1 MFRTKPALAAVA
13 ISMVLQACAQQATT
27 TPGLATPATVSAN
40 QAFSE
45 SLPWAD
51 ESETALAGRGFI
63 ATLKDPRILAEDG
76 RVVFDAG
83 AYDFAEGPAP
93 GTMNPSLWRHL
104 GLLNNHGLFE
114 VVPGLWQVRGFDLSV
129 MSVIASESGYII
141 VDPLTATQTA
151 AAAMSLVREH
161 VGDKPIV
168 AVIYTHSH
176 GDHFGGVK
184 GIVSGADVASG
195 KVEIIAPDGFMEH
208 AVSENLIAGPAMS
221 RRANYQFATALTPG
235 PAGQG
240 GAGIGTGL
248 PNGSFS
254 LIAPTHTVMETGE
267 KHVIDG
273 IEIEFQVTPGA
284 EAPAEMNFYLPH
296 LRALCLAENANPTMH
311 NVVPPRGALV
321 RDSKAWADYL
331 TESINLYGAR
341 TDVMFVSHGWPR
353 WGQENVSVF
362 MATHRDAY
370 KYLHDQSVRLMNKG
384 YTPEEIA
391 EVIAL
396 PDALASKWYNRG
408 YYGTMA
414 HNSKAVYQR
423 YLGWYDANPANLNP
437 WPPEQAA
444 VRYVEAM
451 GGRNKALRTVRKA
464 YKDGDYRWAAEVAS
478 HLVFADDTNAEAR
491 ELLAGAFEQMGYQ
504 AEGSLWRNIY
514 LTGAKEARA
523 APSASGMTTLSADV
537 VSAISVAQ
545 VFDMLAVRVD
555 PQLAEGKSVTLAF
568 EFPDLGETRLVSL
581 RHSVLVHEPGAGAG
595 AGAGQPASA
604 TLTMSKPVFLGMIF
618 AGQKPADLVLE
629 GALTIS
635 GDPAAAATLLGV
647 LDPAPAPQPFA
658 IVTP

>member
-1 MFRTKPALAAVA
+1 MCLGLQGCTPQVTAPAG
-13 ISMVLQACAQQATT
+13 IATS
-27 TPGLATPATVSAN
+27 ATVSSN
-40 QAFSE
+40 QAFSDG
-45 SLPWAD
+45 LPWAD
-51 ESETALAGRGFI
+51 ESENALASQGFI
-63 ATLKDPRILAEDG
+63 ATLKDTRILAADG

-93 GTMNPSLWRHL
+93 DTMNPSLWRHL

-114 VVPGLWQVRGFDLSV
+114 VTPGLWQVRGLDISV
-129 MSVIASESGYII
+129 MSIIATETGYII
-141 VDPLTATQTA
+141 VDPLTATETA

-161 VGDKPIV
+161 IGDKPIV

-184 GIVSGADVASG
+184 GIVSDADVTAG
-195 KVEIIAPDGFMEH
+195 KVQIIAPEGFMEH

-221 RRANYQFATALTPG
+221 RRANYQFGTRLTPG

-248 PNGSFS
+248 PNGSIS
-254 LIAPTHTVMETGE
+254 LIAPTQTITETGQ
-267 KHVIDG
+267 KLVIDG
-273 IEIEFQVTPGA
+273 IEIEFQVTPGT

-311 NVVPPRGALV
+311 NILPPRGALV

-331 TESINLYGAR
+331 TEALHLYGAR

-353 WGQENVSVF
+353 WGQENVAAF
-362 MATHRDAY
+362 MSSHRDAY

-384 YTPEEIA
+384 YTAEEIA

-396 PDALASKWYNRG
+396 PGSLASKWYNRG

-437 WPPEQAA
+437 WPPEEAA
-444 VRYVEAM
+444 VRYVKAM
-451 GGRNKALRTVRKA
+451 GGKARALRTA
-464 YKDGDYRWAAEVAS
+464 QTAFNEGDYRWAAEVAS
-478 HLVFADDTNAEAR
+478 HLVFADDTNTEAR
-491 ELLAGAFEQMGYQ
+491 ELLARAFEQMGYQ
-504 AEGSLWRNIY
+504 AEGSLWRNMY
-514 LTGAKEARA
+514 LTGAAEARVD
-523 APSASGMTTLSADV
+523 PSAAGMSTLSSDV
-537 VSAISVAQ
+537 ISAISVEQ
-545 VFDMLAVRVD
+545 VFDLLAVRVD
-555 PQLAEGKSVTLAF
+555 PQLADGKSVTIAF
-568 EFPDLGETRLVSL
+568 VFPDLGETRLVSI
-581 RHSVLVHEPGAGAG
+581 RNSVLVHEPGT
-595 AGAGQPASA
+595 GQPAAA
-604 TLTMSKPVFLGMIF
+604 TLTMPKAAFLGMIF
-618 AGQKPADLVLE
+618 AGQKPADLVMK

-635 GDPAAAATLLGV
+635 GDPTAAAVLLGV
-647 LDPAPAPQPFA
+647 LDPPAAPEPFP

>member
-1 MFRTKPALAAVA
+1 MCLGLQGCTPQVTAPAGVA
-13 ISMVLQACAQQATT
+13 TS
-27 TPGLATPATVSAN
+27 ATVSSN
-40 QAFSE
+40 QAFSDG
-45 SLPWAD
+45 LPWAD
-51 ESETALAGRGFI
+51 ESENALASQGFI
-63 ATLKDPRILAEDG
+63 ATLKDTRILAADG

-93 GTMNPSLWRHL
+93 DTMNPSLWRHL

-114 VVPGLWQVRGFDLSV
+114 VTPGLWQVRGLDISV
-129 MSVIASESGYII
+129 MSIIATETGYII
-141 VDPLTATQTA
+141 VDPLTATETA

-161 VGDKPIV
+161 IGDKPIV

-184 GIVSGADVASG
+184 GIVSDADVAAG
-195 KVEIIAPDGFMEH
+195 KVQIIAPEGFMEH

-221 RRANYQFATALTPG
+221 RRANYQFGTRLTPG

-248 PNGSFS
+248 PNGSIS
-254 LIAPTHTVMETGE
+254 LIAPTQTITETGQ
-267 KHVIDG
+267 KLVIDG
-273 IEIEFQVTPGA
+273 IEIEFQVTPGT

-311 NVVPPRGALV
+311 NILPPRGALV

-331 TESINLYGAR
+331 TEALHLYGAR

-353 WGQENVSVF
+353 WGQENVAAF
-362 MATHRDAY
+362 MSSHRDAY

-384 YTPEEIA
+384 YTAEEIA

-396 PDALASKWYNRG
+396 PGSLASKWYNRG

-437 WPPEQAA
+437 WPPEEAA
-444 VRYVEAM
+444 VRYVKAM
-451 GGRNKALRTVRKA
+451 GGKARALRTA
-464 YKDGDYRWAAEVAS
+464 QTAFNEGDYRWAAEVAS
-478 HLVFADDTNAEAR
+478 HLVFADDTNTEAR
-491 ELLAGAFEQMGYQ
+491 ELLARAFEQMGYQ
-504 AEGSLWRNIY
+504 AEGSLWRNMY
-514 LTGAKEARA
+514 LTGAAEARVD
-523 APSASGMTTLSADV
+523 PSAAGMSTLSSDV
-537 VSAISVAQ
+537 ISAISVEQ
-545 VFDMLAVRVD
+545 VFDLLAVRVD
-555 PQLAEGKSVTLAF
+555 PQLADGKSVTIAF
-568 EFPDLGETRLVSL
+568 VFPDLGETRLVSI
-581 RHSVLVHEPGAGAG
+581 RNSVLVHEPGT
-595 AGAGQPASA
+595 GQPAAA
-604 TLTMSKPVFLGMIF
+604 TLTMPKAAFLGMIF
-618 AGQKPADLVLE
+618 AGQKPADLVMK

-635 GDPAAAATLLGV
+635 GDPTAAAVLLGV
-647 LDPAPAPQPFA
+647 LDPPAAPEPFP

>member
-1 MFRTKPALAAVA
+1 MCLGLHGCTPQVTAPAGVA
-13 ISMVLQACAQQATT
+13 TS
-27 TPGLATPATVSAN
+27 ATVSSN
-40 QAFSE
+40 QAFSDG
-45 SLPWAD
+45 LPWAD
-51 ESETALAGRGFI
+51 ESENALASQGFI
-63 ATLKDPRILAEDG
+63 ATLKDTRILAADG

-93 GTMNPSLWRHL
+93 DTMNPSLWRHL

-114 VVPGLWQVRGFDLSV
+114 VTPGLWQVRGLDISV
-129 MSVIASESGYII
+129 MSIIAAETGYII
-141 VDPLTATQTA
+141 VDPLTATETA

-161 VGDKPIV
+161 IGDKPIV

-184 GIVSGADVASG
+184 GIVSDADVTAG
-195 KVEIIAPDGFMEH
+195 KVQIIAPEGFMEH

-221 RRANYQFATALTPG
+221 RRANYQFGTRLTPG

-248 PNGSFS
+248 PNGSIS
-254 LIAPTHTVMETGE
+254 LIAPTQTITETGQ
-267 KHVIDG
+267 KLVIDG
-273 IEIEFQVTPGA
+273 VEIEFQVTPGT

-311 NVVPPRGALV
+311 NILPPRGALV

-331 TESINLYGAR
+331 TEALHLYGAR

-353 WGQENVSVF
+353 WGQENVAAF
-362 MATHRDAY
+362 MSSHRDAY

-384 YTPEEIA
+384 YTAEEIA

-396 PDALASKWYNRG
+396 PGSLASKWYNRG

-437 WPPEQAA
+437 WPPEEAA
-444 VRYVEAM
+444 VRYVKAM
-451 GGRNKALRTVRKA
+451 GGKARALRTA
-464 YKDGDYRWAAEVAS
+464 QTAFNEGDYRWAAEVAS
-478 HLVFADDTNAEAR
+478 HLVFADDTNTEAR
-491 ELLAGAFEQMGYQ
+491 ELLARAFEQMGYQ
-504 AEGSLWRNIY
+504 AEGSLWRNMY
-514 LTGAKEARA
+514 LTGAAEARVD
-523 APSASGMTTLSADV
+523 PSAAGMSTLSSDV
-537 VSAISVAQ
+537 ISAISVEQ
-545 VFDMLAVRVD
+545 VFDLLAVRVD
-555 PQLAEGKSVTLAF
+555 PQLADGKSVTIAF
-568 EFPDLGETRLVSL
+568 VFPDLGETRLVSI
-581 RHSVLVHEPGAGAG
+581 RNSVLVHEPGT
-595 AGAGQPASA
+595 GQPAAA
-604 TLTMSKPVFLGMIF
+604 TLTMPKAAFLGMIF
-618 AGQKPADLVLE
+618 AGQKPADLVMK

-635 GDPAAAATLLGV
+635 GDPTAAAVLLGV
-647 LDPAPAPQPFA
+647 LDPPAAPEPFP

>member
-1 MFRTKPALAAVA
+1 MCLG
-13 ISMVLQACAQQATT
+13 LQACTPQVTAPAGVATSV
-27 TPGLATPATVSAN
+27 TVSSN
-40 QAFSE
+40 QAFSDG
-45 SLPWAD
+45 LPWAD
-51 ESETALAGRGFI
+51 ESENALASQGFI
-63 ATLKDPRILAEDG
+63 ATLKDTRILAADG

-93 GTMNPSLWRHL
+93 DTMNPSLWRHL

-114 VVPGLWQVRGFDLSV
+114 VTPGLWQVRGLDISV
-129 MSVIASESGYII
+129 MSIIATETGYII
-141 VDPLTATQTA
+141 VDPLTATETA

-161 VGDKPIV
+161 IGDKPIV

-184 GIVSGADVASG
+184 GIVSDADVTAG
-195 KVEIIAPDGFMEH
+195 KVQIIAPEGFMEH

-221 RRANYQFATALTPG
+221 RRANYQFGTRLTPG

-248 PNGSFS
+248 PNGSIS
-254 LIAPTHTVMETGE
+254 LIAPTQTITETGQ
-267 KHVIDG
+267 KLVIDG
-273 IEIEFQVTPGA
+273 IEIEFQVTPGT

-311 NVVPPRGALV
+311 NILPPRGALV

-331 TESINLYGAR
+331 TEALHLYGAR

-353 WGQENVSVF
+353 WGQENVAAF
-362 MATHRDAY
+362 MSSHRDAY

-384 YTPEEIA
+384 YTAEEIA

-396 PDALASKWYNRG
+396 PGSLASKWYNRG

-437 WPPEQAA
+437 WPPEEAA
-444 VRYVEAM
+444 VRYVKAM
-451 GGRNKALRTVRKA
+451 GGKARALRTA
-464 YKDGDYRWAAEVAS
+464 QTAFNEGDYRWAAEVAS
-478 HLVFADDTNAEAR
+478 HLVFADDTNTEAR
-491 ELLAGAFEQMGYQ
+491 ELLARAFEQMGYQ
-504 AEGSLWRNIY
+504 AEGSLWRNMY
-514 LTGAKEARA
+514 LTGAAEARVD
-523 APSASGMTTLSADV
+523 PSAAGMSTLSSDV
-537 VSAISVAQ
+537 ISAISVEQ
-545 VFDMLAVRVD
+545 VFDLLAVRVD
-555 PQLAEGKSVTLAF
+555 PQLADGKSVTIAF
-568 EFPDLGETRLVSL
+568 VFPDLGETRLVSI
-581 RHSVLVHEPGAGAG
+581 RNSVLVHEPGT
-595 AGAGQPASA
+595 GQPAAA
-604 TLTMSKPVFLGMIF
+604 TLTMPKAAFLGMIF
-618 AGQKPADLVLE
+618 AGQKPADLVMK

-635 GDPAAAATLLGV
+635 GDPTAAAVLLGV
-647 LDPAPAPQPFA
+647 LDPPAAPEPFP

>member
-1 MFRTKPALAAVA
+1 MCLGLQGCTPQVTAPAGVA
-13 ISMVLQACAQQATT
+13 TS
-27 TPGLATPATVSAN
+27 ATVSSN
-40 QAFSE
+40 QAFSDG
-45 SLPWAD
+45 LPWAD
-51 ESETALAGRGFI
+51 ESENALASQGFI
-63 ATLKDPRILAEDG
+63 ATLKDTRILAADG

-93 GTMNPSLWRHL
+93 DTMNPSLWRHL

-114 VVPGLWQVRGFDLSV
+114 VTPGLWQVRGLDISV
-129 MSVIASESGYII
+129 MSIIATETGYII
-141 VDPLTATQTA
+141 VDPLTATETA

-161 VGDKPIV
+161 IGDKPIV

-184 GIVSGADVASG
+184 GIVSDADVTAG
-195 KVEIIAPDGFMEH
+195 KVQIIAPEGFMEH

-221 RRANYQFATALTPG
+221 RRANYQFGTRLTPG

-248 PNGSFS
+248 PNGSIS
-254 LIAPTHTVMETGE
+254 LIAPTQTITETGQ
-267 KHVIDG
+267 KLVIDG
-273 IEIEFQVTPGA
+273 IEIEFQVTPGT

-311 NVVPPRGALV
+311 NILPPRGALV

-331 TESINLYGAR
+331 TEALHLYGAR

-353 WGQENVSVF
+353 WGQENVAAF
-362 MATHRDAY
+362 MSSHRDAY

-384 YTPEEIA
+384 YTAEEIA

-396 PDALASKWYNRG
+396 PGSLASKWYNRG

-437 WPPEQAA
+437 WPPEEAA
-444 VRYVEAM
+444 VRYVKAM
-451 GGRNKALRTVRKA
+451 GGKARALRTA
-464 YKDGDYRWAAEVAS
+464 QTAFNEGDYRWAAEVAS
-478 HLVFADDTNAEAR
+478 HLVFADDTNTEAR
-491 ELLAGAFEQMGYQ
+491 ELLARAFEQMGYQ
-504 AEGSLWRNIY
+504 AEGSLWRNMY
-514 LTGAKEARA
+514 LTGAAEARVD
-523 APSASGMTTLSADV
+523 PSAAGMSTLSSDV
-537 VSAISVAQ
+537 ISAISVEQ
-545 VFDMLAVRVD
+545 VFDLLAVRVD
-555 PQLAEGKSVTLAF
+555 PQLADGKSVTIAF
-568 EFPDLGETRLVSL
+568 VFPDLGETRLVSI
-581 RHSVLVHEPGAGAG
+581 RNSVLVHEPGT
-595 AGAGQPASA
+595 GQPAAA
-604 TLTMSKPVFLGMIF
+604 TLTMPKAAFLGMIF
-618 AGQKPADLVLE
+618 AGQKPADLVMK

-635 GDPAAAATLLGV
+635 GDPTAAAVLLGV
-647 LDPAPAPQPFA
+647 LDPPAAPEPFP

>member
-1 MFRTKPALAAVA
+1 MLKSISALAAVA
-13 ISMVLQACAQQATT
+13 VCLGLQGCTPQVTAPAGVATS
-27 TPGLATPATVSAN
+27 ATVSSN
-40 QAFSE
+40 QAFSDG
-45 SLPWAD
+45 LPWAD
-51 ESETALAGRGFI
+51 ESENALASQGFI
-63 ATLKDPRILAEDG
+63 ATLKDTRILAADG

-93 GTMNPSLWRHL
+93 DTMNPSLWRHL

-114 VVPGLWQVRGFDLSV
+114 VTPGLWQVRGLDISV
-129 MSVIASESGYII
+129 MSIIATETGYII
-141 VDPLTATQTA
+141 VDPLTATETA

-161 VGDKPIV
+161 IGDKPIV

-184 GIVSGADVASG
+184 GIVSDADVTAG
-195 KVEIIAPDGFMEH
+195 KVQIIAPEGFMEH

-221 RRANYQFATALTPG
+221 RRANYQFGTRLTPG

-248 PNGSFS
+248 PNGSIS
-254 LIAPTHTVMETGE
+254 LIAPTQTITETGQ
-267 KHVIDG
+267 KLVIDG
-273 IEIEFQVTPGA
+273 IEIEFQVTPGT

-311 NVVPPRGALV
+311 NILPPRGALV

-331 TESINLYGAR
+331 TEALHLYGAR

-353 WGQENVSVF
+353 WGQENVAAF
-362 MATHRDAY
+362 MSSHRDAY

-384 YTPEEIA
+384 YTAEEIA

-396 PDALASKWYNRG
+396 PGSLASKWYNRG

-437 WPPEQAA
+437 WPPEEAA
-444 VRYVEAM
+444 VRYVKAM
-451 GGRNKALRTVRKA
+451 GGKARALRTA
-464 YKDGDYRWAAEVAS
+464 QTAFNEGDYRWAAEVAS
-478 HLVFADDTNAEAR
+478 HLVFADDTNTEAR
-491 ELLAGAFEQMGYQ
+491 ELLARAFEQMGYQ
-504 AEGSLWRNIY
+504 AEGSLWRNMY
-514 LTGAKEARA
+514 LTGAAEARVD
-523 APSASGMTTLSADV
+523 PSAAGMSTLSSDV
-537 VSAISVAQ
+537 ISAISVEQ
-545 VFDMLAVRVD
+545 VFDLLAVRVD
-555 PQLAEGKSVTLAF
+555 PQLADGKSVTIAF
-568 EFPDLGETRLVSL
+568 VFPDLGETRLVSI
-581 RHSVLVHEPGAGAG
+581 RNSVLVHEPGT
-595 AGAGQPASA
+595 GQPAAA
-604 TLTMSKPVFLGMIF
+604 TLTMPKAAFLGMIF
-618 AGQKPADLVLE
+618 AGQKPADLVMK

-635 GDPAAAATLLGV
+635 GDPTAAAVLLGV
-647 LDPAPAPQPFA
+647 LDPPAAPEPFP